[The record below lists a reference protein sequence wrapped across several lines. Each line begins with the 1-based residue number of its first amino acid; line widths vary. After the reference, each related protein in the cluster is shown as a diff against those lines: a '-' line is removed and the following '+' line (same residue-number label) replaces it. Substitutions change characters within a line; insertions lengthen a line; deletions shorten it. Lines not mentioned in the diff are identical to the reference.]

1 MLARRVKRTLM
12 IVVTIF
18 ILLVISA
25 IGFYF
30 GMTYVISQNT
40 RFDQLDAEFLK
51 PEDENKFKIG
61 KDTKGAIEIYI
72 PRAADTAD
80 IAEIL
85 QDRDVISNSL
95 VFTVLSKFNGF
106 DGAYLAGTHYVT
118 DDMSYD
124 EIMYILTQKPN
135 AVRVTFP
142 EGLTYSEVKERLAA
156 AGVSFDEKR
165 LDSLMKNP
173 QLFVDYPFVAAI
185 APKPGRDWLL
195 QGYLYPDTYEFD
207 MNTDEE
213 TIIRTFLNNAQK
225 KLQDKY
231 FDQAAAM
238 GISLDEA
245 ITLASIIQ
253 IETSLNEEMRT
264 ISEVFW
270 NRLDREMPLGTDAT
284 INYMRKE
291 EGLETKLWLSQAD
304 IDAITGPYNTY
315 TNPGLPPGPI
325 CSPGDLAIKAALWPA
340 SHDYL
345 YFVSKGD
352 GTGSSDF
359 SYTLDEHNAKV
370 AKYQAASLNN
380 QENNG

>member
-12 IVVTIF
+12 TVVTVF
-18 ILLVISA
+18 VLLVIAA

-30 GMTYVISQNT
+30 GMAYVISQNA

-51 PEDENKFKIG
+51 PEANNPFKIN
-61 KDTKGAIEIYI
+61 KDSKGAIEIYI

-80 IAEIL
+80 IADIL
-85 QDRDVISNSL
+85 EARKVISNPL
-95 VFTVLSKFNGF
+95 VFTILSKFNGF

-118 DDMSYD
+118 DKMSYD

-142 EGLTYSEVKERLAA
+142 EGLTYREVKARLQE

-185 APKPGRDWLL
+185 DPKPGRDWLL

-231 FDQAAAM
+231 SEQAKAR

-264 ISEVFW
+264 ISGVFW

-291 EGLETKLWLSQAD
+291 NGLDTKLWLSQSE
-304 IDAITGPYNTY
+304 IDAFVSPYNTY
-315 TNPGLPPGPI
+315 TNLGLPPGPI
-325 CSPGDLAIKAALWPA
+325 CSPGDLAIRAALWPA
-340 SHDYL
+340 KHEYL
-345 YFVSKGD
+345 YFVAKGD
-352 GTGSSDF
+352 ETGSSDF
-359 SYTLDEHNAKV
+359 SKTLDEHNAKV
-370 AKYQAASLNN
+370 AKYQAANPAD
-380 QENNG
+380 NG

>member
-1 MLARRVKRTLM
+1 
-12 IVVTIF
+12 
-18 ILLVISA
+18 
-25 IGFYF
+25 
-30 GMTYVISQNT
+30 
-40 RFDQLDAEFLK
+40 
-51 PEDENKFKIG
+51 
-61 KDTKGAIEIYI
+61 
-72 PRAADTAD
+72 
-80 IAEIL
+80 
-85 QDRDVISNSL
+85 
-95 VFTVLSKFNGF
+95 
-106 DGAYLAGTHYVT
+106 
-118 DDMSYD
+118 
-124 EIMYILTQKPN
+124 
-135 AVRVTFP
+135 
-142 EGLTYSEVKERLAA
+142 
-156 AGVSFDEKR
+156 
-165 LDSLMKNP
+165 
-173 QLFVDYPFVAAI
+173 
-185 APKPGRDWLL
+185 
-195 QGYLYPDTYEFD
+195 

-213 TIIRTFLNNAQK
+213 TIIRTFLNNAGK

-231 FDQAAAM
+231 FDQAQAQ

-291 EGLETKLWLSQAD
+291 AGLETKLWLSQAD

-315 TNPGLPPGPI
+315 TNQGLPPGPI

-352 GTGSSDF
+352 ETGSSDF

-370 AKYQAASLNN
+370 AKYQAASLDN

>member
-1 MLARRVKRTLM
+1 M
-12 IVVTIF
+12 
-18 ILLVISA
+18 
-25 IGFYF
+25 
-30 GMTYVISQNT
+30 
-40 RFDQLDAEFLK
+40 
-51 PEDENKFKIG
+51 
-61 KDTKGAIEIYI
+61 
-72 PRAADTAD
+72 
-80 IAEIL
+80 
-85 QDRDVISNSL
+85 ISNPL

-173 QLFVDYPFVAAI
+173 QLFIDYPFVAAI
-185 APKPGRDWLL
+185 DPKPGRDWLL

-231 FDQAAAM
+231 FDQAQAQ

-245 ITLASIIQ
+245 ITLASIVQ
-253 IETSLNEEMRT
+253 VETSLNEEMRT
-264 ISEVFW
+264 ISGVFW
-270 NRLDREMPLGTDAT
+270 NRMKREMPLGTDTT

-291 EGLETKLWLSQAD
+291 AGLETKLWLSQAD

-315 TNPGLPPGPI
+315 TNQGLPPGPI

-345 YFVSKGD
+345 YFVAKGD
-352 GTGSSDF
+352 GTDSSDF
-359 SYTLDEHNAKV
+359 SYTLDEHTAKV
-370 AKYQAASLNN
+370 AKYQAASLDN
-380 QENNG
+380 QEDNG

>member
-12 IVVTIF
+12 TVVTVF
-18 ILLVISA
+18 VLLVIAA

-30 GMTYVISQNT
+30 GMTYVISQNA

-51 PEDENKFKIG
+51 PEANNPFKIN
-61 KDTKGAIEIYI
+61 KDSKGAIEIYI

-80 IAEIL
+80 IADIL
-85 QDRDVISNSL
+85 EARKVISNPL
-95 VFTVLSKFNGF
+95 VFTILSKINGF

-118 DDMSYD
+118 DKMSYD

-142 EGLTYSEVKERLAA
+142 EGLTYREVKARLQE

-185 APKPGRDWLL
+185 DPKPGRDWLL

-231 FDQAAAM
+231 SEQAKAR

-264 ISEVFW
+264 ISGVFW

-291 EGLETKLWLSQAD
+291 NGLDTKLWLSQSE
-304 IDAITGPYNTY
+304 IDAFVSPYNTY
-315 TNPGLPPGPI
+315 TNLGLPPGPI
-325 CSPGDLAIKAALWPA
+325 CSPGDLAIRAALWPA
-340 SHDYL
+340 KHEYL
-345 YFVSKGD
+345 YFVAKGD
-352 GTGSSDF
+352 ETGSSDF
-359 SYTLDEHNAKV
+359 SKTLDEHNAKV
-370 AKYQAASLNN
+370 AKYQAANPAD
-380 QENNG
+380 NG